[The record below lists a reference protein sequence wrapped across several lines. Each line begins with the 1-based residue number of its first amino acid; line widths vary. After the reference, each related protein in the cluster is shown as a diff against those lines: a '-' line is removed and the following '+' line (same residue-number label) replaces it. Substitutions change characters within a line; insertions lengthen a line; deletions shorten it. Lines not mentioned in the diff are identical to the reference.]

1 MLGQS
6 STQPLGNL
14 GTQGT
19 LISRLCHIV
28 FYDQVE
34 KRNTFLICGRD
45 WWKSFLV
52 CFIFYIIYSSIF
64 SSGNLFRSLVRVTTA
79 FLRVLFMN
87 FALFVLHIFV
97 FSKHAHLGLILNRI
111 YYKYFYRSSRLE
123 VFCRKGV
130 LRNVPKFTGKHR
142 CNFIKKEILA
152 QVFSREFCE
161 ISKNT
166 FFHITPPVAASIFIS
181 MLQNFSEK
189 LFSSIPLACSFWR
202 LLDIQGFL
210 FLHFKIMIRTLEVC
224 QFLLCLKA
232 EIRHHFKMIISKW
245 SY

>member
-1 MLGQS
+1 M
-6 STQPLGNL
+6 
-14 GTQGT
+14 
-19 LISRLCHIV
+19 
-28 FYDQVE
+28 
-34 KRNTFLICGRD
+34 
-45 WWKSFLV
+45 
-52 CFIFYIIYSSIF
+52 
-64 SSGNLFRSLVRVTTA
+64 
-79 FLRVLFMN
+79 
-87 FALFVLHIFV
+87 
-97 FSKHAHLGLILNRI
+97 
-111 YYKYFYRSSRLE
+111 
-123 VFCRKGV
+123 FCRKGV

-245 SY
+245 SYWNDRVFYKKWHLFHFNMRKLNMFNFLHIKIIEDFFWNYQTQCVYGHFQAEILRLDFHFSLLKWH